1 MALITW
7 EVLFK
12 ENVLDTYNIQY
23 PGGCRW
29 ILLLLRPLAF
39 VVFMLVASGFWL
51 ESLIHEYVATSNW
64 FNATA
69 EC

>member
-1 MALITW
+1 M
-7 EVLFK
+7 
-12 ENVLDTYNIQY
+12 LDTYNIQY